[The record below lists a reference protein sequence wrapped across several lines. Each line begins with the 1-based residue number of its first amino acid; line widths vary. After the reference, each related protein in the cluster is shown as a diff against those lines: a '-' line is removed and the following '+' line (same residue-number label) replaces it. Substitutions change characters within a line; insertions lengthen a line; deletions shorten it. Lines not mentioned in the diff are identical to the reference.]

1 MVATHW
7 RYRSNHDI
15 RLSTNPQN
23 RQRSEDSSI
32 VSPVQFQVLGPLRVE
47 TAGEEYALG
56 GPKQRAVLA
65 MLVASAGTPVSTDAL
80 IMDVYGADADPK
92 SRRSLQTYI
101 SKFRNS
107 FGDVIRHDNQAYTL
121 SIDPLTIDAKR
132 FERLVHR
139 ARMTTDDVVAAE
151 MLRNALDMWGGRPY
165 ANVDDSATIESE
177 AMRLEELHA
186 EALETR
192 IQLDL
197 AAGRHRELLSEL
209 RSLTSEFPM
218 HEGFRGHQM
227 LAMYR
232 CGRQAD
238 ALRAYRQT
246 RIFLSTELGLD
257 PSPALQRLEIR
268 ILEQDPDLD
277 FRPQPRLRPAP
288 ARYTSFVGR
297 SEDLATVRDL
307 VTNNRLVTI
316 TGTGG
321 IGKSSLAAE
330 VARELAESMT
340 TAFVAVDTQTGGD
353 VVAMI
358 LASLNIR
365 LDDGAQG
372 IDAITQVLSH
382 KPTILLLDGCERVLD
397 QLPKPVSEILRASPS
412 THILLTS
419 REGLFIAGEHR
430 FLLGPLVQGE
440 RSPANQLFQ
449 DRAGISVEDLDIS
462 SIAMVSDIGT
472 RLSGLPLALE
482 LAAARYTTVPLN
494 EIVGQLDKQPSL
506 LATPRSSHDRHRSI
520 VAALDWSYELLE
532 PGLRQTYRRLAV
544 FRHEIPIGAAEDI
557 LEVADPAGQLAA
569 LAEVSLLV
577 PPSDA
582 AGYRMLEP
590 VRQHA
595 LMRLTKSGEL
605 DATRLRHAGW
615 IVELCEN
622 IRLDLQT
629 GDSSGALAKLRTYGP
644 EIEATANWALES
656 NRPEITMAIV
666 ANVGR
671 RWQLMFDPG
680 HLRQMG
686 ERAIAHEDAPAGD
699 LQLRAL
705 AHIAWM
711 SREADRGTAMEITAR
726 LKSMIHET
734 NDPDTLFDVTCSLA
748 IVPRDMSGNASRD
761 AMIDRLGLWDEAI
774 EWSTTLG
781 WPSEPQLYSRAVL
794 LEDLGQHEEADV
806 ALREL
811 LTWADESR
819 PLERGRALHALARV
833 ETARGSF
840 DTAIDMATEAAQLL
854 VDAGDVDF
862 AAEAQY
868 RKAHALLLSN
878 RPEEALRALDVI
890 DQYHKLIGLP
900 PAADEDPAL
909 VAAISAGADD
919 WDAFRTSMVTW
930 FEHSPPADSEAA
942 WEVFLLGDASLPSHL
957 GLLMY
962 PTARWLAATDR
973 AQAAARIA
981 ATAPM
986 AFDAMEFTGWDEIGE
1001 AERFRNL
1008 TIELEGTLIQ
1018 EPLPTVMDLYR
1029 FIVNCIR

>member
-1 MVATHW
+1 MVATHQ
-7 RYRSNHDI
+7 RYRSNYDI

-23 RQRSEDSSI
+23 RQRSENFSI
-32 VSPVQFQVLGPLRVE
+32 VASVQFQVLGPLRVE
-47 TAGEEYALG
+47 TAGKGYELG

-92 SRRSLQTYI
+92 ARRSLQTYI
-101 SKFRNS
+101 SKFRRS
-107 FGDVIRHDNQAYTL
+107 FGDVIRHDDQAYTL
-121 SIDPLTIDAKR
+121 NIDPLTIDAER

-139 ARMTTDDVVAAE
+139 ARMTSDDAVAAE

-177 AMRLEELHA
+177 AVRLEELHA

-197 AAGRHRELLSEL
+197 AAGRHRELLAEL

-268 ILEQDPDLD
+268 ILEQDPNLD

-297 SEDLATVRDL
+297 SEDLTAVRDL

-330 VARELAESMT
+330 VARALAESMT
-340 TAFVAVDTQTGGD
+340 TAFVAVDTKTGDD

-365 LDDGAQG
+365 LDDGAPG
-372 IDAITQVLSH
+372 IDAITQALSH
-382 KPTILLLDGCERVLD
+382 KPTILLLDGCERILD
-397 QLPKPVSEILRASPS
+397 QLPKPVSEILGASPS

-419 REGLFIAGEHR
+419 REGLFITGEHR
-430 FLLGPLVQGE
+430 FLLGPLAQGE
-440 RSPANQLFQ
+440 GSPANQLFQ
-449 DRAGISVEDLDIS
+449 DRAGISVEDLGTS

-494 EIVGQLDKQPSL
+494 EIVSQLDQQSSL
-506 LATPRSSHDRHRSI
+506 LVTLRSSHDRHRSI
-520 VAALDWSYELLE
+520 VAALDWSYELLD

-544 FRHEIPIGAAEDI
+544 FRNEIPIGAAEGI

-569 LAEVSLLV
+569 LAEVSLLL
-577 PPSDA
+577 PPFDV

-595 LMRLTKSGEL
+595 LMRLTESGEL
-605 DATRLRHAGW
+605 DATLLGHADW

-622 IRLDLQT
+622 IRLDLRT
-629 GDSSGALAKLRTYGP
+629 GDSSRGLAKLRAHGP
-644 EIEATANWALES
+644 EIEATAKWALES

-671 RWQLMFDPG
+671 QWQLMFDPG
-680 HLRQMG
+680 RLRRMG
-686 ERAIAHEDAPAGD
+686 ERAIAHEGAPTGD
-699 LQLRAL
+699 LGIRAL

-711 SREADRGTAMEITAR
+711 WRETDRDTAKEIADRLR
-726 LKSMIHET
+726 SMIHET

-748 IVPRDMSGNASRD
+748 IVPREVSGYMSRN
-761 AMIDRLGLWDEAI
+761 AMISRLELWDTATR
-774 EWSTTLG
+774 WSTSLG
-781 WPSEPQLYSRAVL
+781 WPSEPQLYIRAVL
-794 LEDLGQHEEADV
+794 LQDLGRHDEAEAV
-806 ALREL
+806 LQEVL
-811 LTWADESR
+811 VWADESR

-840 DTAIDMATEAAQLL
+840 DTAIHMATEAAQLL
-854 VDAGDVDF
+854 VDAGDVNF

-878 RPEEALRALDVI
+878 RPKEALRALDVI
-890 DQYHKLIGLP
+890 DQYHKLVGLP
-900 PAADEDPAL
+900 PAAEEDPSL
-909 VAAISAGADD
+909 VAAIAAGTHA
-919 WDAFRTSMVTW
+919 WDTFRASMGTW
-930 FEHSPPADSEAA
+930 FEHAPPMDDEGA
-942 WEVFLLGDASLPSHL
+942 WDLFLVGDASLPSQL
-957 GLLMY
+957 GLLLY
-962 PTARWLAATDR
+962 PTARWLASTGR
-973 AQAAARIA
+973 PHEAARIIA
-981 ATAPM
+981 WAPM
-986 AFDAMEFTGWDEIGE
+986 AFAAMEFNRWEEIGE

-1008 TIELEGTLIQ
+1008 TIELEGMLSEDPPTTLR
-1018 EPLPTVMDLYR
+1018 DLYL
-1029 FIVNCIR
+1029 FIVDCIR